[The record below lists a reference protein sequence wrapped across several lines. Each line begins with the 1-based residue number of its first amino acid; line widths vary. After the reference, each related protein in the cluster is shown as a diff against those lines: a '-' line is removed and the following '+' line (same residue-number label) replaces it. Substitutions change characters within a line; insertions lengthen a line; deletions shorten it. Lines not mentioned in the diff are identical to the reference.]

1 MVSGDAEGECSAV
14 LGRIEPRGSNARIV
28 QSAVIGVTG
37 LTITSKP
44 GIATRFPC
52 TRGRCRGNT
61 EGTEG
66 ACGGNTEGTE
76 WLTRRARKAPAA
88 HTERRKG
95 AAGVRQ
101 ALCACLAPSQG
112 ACGEGNALAGTPS
125 PLSPCDAASSPEF
138 PGEDAPRLPR
148 VRFLRRPQ
156 ADRGHEPSKGVP
168 WFA

>member
-61 EGTEG
+61 ESTEG
-66 ACGGNTEGTE
+66 ACGAHGETEG
-76 WLTRRARKAPAA
+76 
-88 HTERRKG
+88 G
-95 AAGVRQ
+95 GGVRQ

-112 ACGEGNALAGTPS
+112 ERGKEMPWRAPPPPFSPATPR
-125 PLSPCDAASSPEF
+125 PRRSSPAMTPPASLAF
-138 PGEDAPRLPR
+138 GSCDAPRPIEAMS
-148 VRFLRRPQ
+148 LRK
-156 ADRGHEPSKGVP
+156 AFRGLHNAFVSKWVLDI
-168 WFA
+168 